1 MILSVNFNG
10 GVKMAIKKTTR
21 DIVGASIGLGV
32 GGITL
37 GALAPSMPA
46 GTSGPLI
53 SAVGKGGAM
62 MGAVI
67 PAAYGMEVL
76 KMLKPKKRR
85 RR

>member
-1 MILSVNFNG
+1 
-10 GVKMAIKKTTR
+10 MAIKKTTR

-32 GGITL
+32 GGVTL
-37 GALAPSMPA
+37 GALAPSMPV

-53 SAVGKGGAM
+53 SKTIGKAGSM
-62 MGAVI
+62 MGAVV

-85 RR
+85 R